1 MRACSHLI
9 LPIMNHRKGPN
20 TPISHHYP
28 PFLAPPPPQTAILK
42 SLPLSLWTEG
52 CYCSFSMSCCA
63 SIFTLSGIELQSIKG
78 CFSQQ

>member
-28 PFLAPPPPQTAILK
+28 PFLAPPPPHPKQLYSKAYPCPCGLKVVTA
-42 SLPLSLWTEG
+42 
-52 CYCSFSMSCCA
+52 A
-63 SIFTLSGIELQSIKG
+63 SVCHVVLVFLH
-78 CFSQQ
+78 